1 MRVVSRR
8 VIYKTIAGSIQRH
21 QIIDAVYIFQGKKRI
36 YPLRTRHSVYQPRS
50 ADPAFQSVTIQGVRP
65 IHVVLKIILRVNA
78 TENDGIFRAY
88 GKLIQPRVL
97 PFFLRPVEM
106 YLPSRFAVGRFILI
120 VIKRFFPFCEAEI
133 GDAHP

>member
-1 MRVVSRR
+1 MGRKGLILCVHGILSISHAPQIRHFSLSRFR
-8 VIYKTIAGSIQRH
+8 AYAR
-21 QIIDAVYIFQGKKRI
+21 
-36 YPLRTRHSVYQPRS
+36 L
-50 ADPAFQSVTIQGVRP
+50 
-65 IHVVLKIILRVNA
+65 IHVVLKIVLRVNA

-88 GKLIQPRVL
+88 GKLVQPRVL

-120 VIKRFFPFCEAEI
+120 VIKRLFPFCEAEI